1 MATRDLIL
9 ILAVVIIWG
18 LNFPV
23 IRITLDGLPPLLIV
37 AARYALVCL
46 PLIGFIRRPPMP
58 LRYLAVYGLVLG
70 TLHQS
75 ALFLGIRA
83 GLGAGI
89 SSLVLQ
95 SQAFFTMALAAL
107 ILKER
112 VTPAQIVGLV
122 LGAIGL
128 SLVALTSGQSASL
141 SGFALVLLSAI
152 TWSIATLISKRAYS
166 AASGPVNPL
175 GFIVWASLFPILPTL
190 ALSIGIDGL
199 AAHSNAL
206 TNLSITTI
214 GGVLF
219 IATGSTL
226 FGFVV
231 WNWLISKYG
240 AGYTSQFGLLVP
252 IVGMGSS
259 VFLLGEAITP
269 IKAIAAAFVIVGL
282 AISIFGAKL
291 FARYQTQGL
300 SVQTPRGG

>member
-1 MATRDLIL
+1 MSTRDLIL

-23 IRITLDGLPPLLIV
+23 IRITLGGLPPLLIV

-46 PLIGFIRRPPMP
+46 PLIGFIRKPPIP
-58 LRYLAVYGLVLG
+58 FRYLAAYGLVLG

-112 VTPAQIVGLV
+112 VTAAQVVGLV

-128 SLVALTSGQSASL
+128 GLVGVYSEQSASL
-141 SGFALVLLSAI
+141 SGFVFVLLSAI
-152 TWSIATLISKRAYS
+152 TWSIATLISKRAY
-166 AASGPVNPL
+166 AAATGPVNPL
-175 GFIVWASLFPILPTL
+175 SFIVWASLFPILPTL
-190 ALSIGIDGL
+190 ALSLGIDGL
-199 AAHSNAL
+199 TAHTTALSQLSGTTAA
-206 TNLSITTI
+206 
-214 GGVLF
+214 GVLF
-219 IATGSTL
+219 IAIGSTL
-226 FGFVV
+226 FGFVS

-240 AGYTSQFGLLVP
+240 AGFTSQFGLLVP
-252 IVGMGSS
+252 IVGLGSS
-259 VFLLGEAITP
+259 ALVLGEAITP
-269 IKAIAAAFVIVGL
+269 VKAIAAAFVIVGL
-282 AISIFGAKL
+282 TISIFGEKL
-291 FARYQTQGL
+291 LVRFRSTALQ
-300 SVQTPRGG
+300 VQTRRGG